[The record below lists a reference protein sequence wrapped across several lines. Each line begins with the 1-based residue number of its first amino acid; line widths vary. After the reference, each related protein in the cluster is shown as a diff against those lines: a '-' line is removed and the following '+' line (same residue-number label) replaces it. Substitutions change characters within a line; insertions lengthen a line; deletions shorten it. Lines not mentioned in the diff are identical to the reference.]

1 MDNIIDAPNP
11 ETPSN
16 GGSLWRNLL
25 YTFLGTTI
33 SILLTFGTSQLVS
46 MHRQAQ
52 DRKMTALMVMGNIER
67 FAQSLDQ
74 ISDHLSQCDT
84 VATILLSI
92 PQDSLDAPEYQP
104 LIQRLI
110 YAFPAQVLTY
120 DRTAEQIF
128 SNSIETW
135 KNMGNFSFIDN
146 VGNCF
151 STMGS
156 IEKEYIEFQ
165 SRFENATQNVIDH
178 PDNYPGKTILSK
190 SLRYT
195 ELRRAFDALHARSS
209 YYRYL
214 AANIRYMNRDNMRL
228 IDIDEEEVMKFV
240 KEHSND
246 AVESADAPHRDDY
259 TTPHLNADSIPNA
272 KAWLENLVR

>member
-84 VATILLSI
+84 VATILLGI
-92 PQDSLDAPEYQP
+92 PLDSLDSPEYQP
-104 LIQRLI
+104 FIQRLV

-151 STMGS
+151 STMES
-156 IEKEYIEFQ
+156 IEKGYIEFQ

-240 KEHSND
+240 EEHSND
-246 AVESADAPHRDDY
+246 AVESADAPLRDDY